1 MNRDFS
7 YTREIHPGSQSLL
20 KQIAL
25 CEDRSRA
32 SAPQKETC

>member
-7 YTREIHPGSQSLL
+7 YTTEIDPGSKSLL

-32 SAPQKETC
+32 SAPKKETC